1 MGEIPAYAGMTDA
14 LQSPAMLRLILVR
27 HGRTA
32 WNVQGRVQGGGGLDE
47 VGKAQ
52 AAALAGRLAGEPLAA
67 VYASPARRALQTAKP
82 VADAL
87 GLPVRR
93 RSALRDLD
101 YGRFAGAFVADVER
115 EDPGLLERWRNAPET
130 VTFDGG
136 ENLAA
141 LRERMGRFIRQTARA
156 HPDGAAL
163 AATHDSPVRM
173 AVSIA
178 QGLPDAAHREEY
190 IKTPYASVTVLEVE
204 RDGAM
209 RVALHK
215 DVAHLAGIDE

>member
-1 MGEIPAYAGMTDA
+1 
-14 LQSPAMLRLILVR
+14 MLRLILVR

-47 VGKAQ
+47 AGKAQ
-52 AAALAGRLAGEPLAA
+52 VAALADRLAGEPIAA
-67 VYASPARRALQTAKP
+67 VYASPAWRARQTAKP

-87 GLPVRR
+87 GLTVRR
-93 RSALRDLD
+93 RALLRDLD

-115 EDPGLLERWRNAPET
+115 EDPDLLERWRNAPET

-141 LRERMGRFIRQTARA
+141 LRGRIERFIRRTAEA
-156 HPDGAAL
+156 HPSATVL

-178 QGLPDAAHREEY
+178 RGLPDAAHREED
-190 IKTPYASVTVLEVE
+190 IKTPYASVTLLEVE
-204 RDGAM
+204 RGGAM

-215 DVAHLAGIDE
+215 DAAHLAGIDA

>member
-1 MGEIPAYAGMTDA
+1 MTVTGEA

-67 VYASPARRALQTAKP
+67 VYASPTRRALQTAKP

-93 RSALRDLD
+93 RSSLRDLD

-178 QGLPDAAHREEY
+178 RGLPDAVHREED

-204 RDGAM
+204 REGAM

>member
-1 MGEIPAYAGMTDA
+1 M
-14 LQSPAMLRLILVR
+14 
-27 HGRTA
+27 
-32 WNVQGRVQGGGGLDE
+32 QGGGGLDE
-47 VGKAQ
+47 VGRAQ
-52 AAALAGRLAGEPLAA
+52 VAALTERLAGEPIAA

-93 RSALRDLD
+93 SSLLRDLN

-115 EDPGLLERWRNAPET
+115 EDPGLFERWRTAPET

-141 LRERMGRFIRQTARA
+141 LRERIARFIRRTAEA
-156 HPDGAAL
+156 HPACAVL

-178 QGLPDAAHREEY
+178 QGLPDAAHREEF
-190 IKTPYASVTVLEVE
+190 IKTPYASVTLLEVE
-204 RDGAM
+204 RGGAM

-215 DVAHLAGIDE
+215 DDAHLAGIDA